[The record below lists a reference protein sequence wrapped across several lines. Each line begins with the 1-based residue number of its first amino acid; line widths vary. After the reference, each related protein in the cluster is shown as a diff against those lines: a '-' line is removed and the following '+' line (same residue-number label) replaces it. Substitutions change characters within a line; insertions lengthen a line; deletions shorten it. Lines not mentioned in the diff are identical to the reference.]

1 MTGQVLHHPGPR
13 TVASSEPRLS
23 DRHKLNPIS
32 HSEKRE
38 SITDRTSR
46 RRAVIPGDQNG
57 SELGW
62 RGVHVRNQEDRPA
75 RAEER
80 RFHKI
85 VGDWTLGRGLLDNG
99 EIEVPRQPAKE
110 PLVRLARPDG
120 DDLGVNRGRL
130 GSLKRLKGLLRGP
143 TVLFVHRIEQ
153 IMWELGQAAGDWA
166 VRYER
171 HR

>member
-1 MTGQVLHHPGPR
+1 MTRQVLHHPGTR
-13 TVASSEPRLS
+13 TVASESRLS
-23 DRHKLNPIS
+23 HSHKLNPIS

-46 RRAVIPGDQNG
+46 RRAFIPGYQNG
-57 SELGW
+57 SELGR
-62 RGVHVRNQEDRPA
+62 RGVHVRNKEDRPA

-80 RFHKI
+80 GFHKI
-85 VGDWTLGRGLLDNG
+85 VGDWTLRRGLLDNG

-130 GSLKRLKGLLRGP
+130 GPLKRLKRLLRGP
-143 TVLFVHRIEQ
+143 TVLLVHRVEE
-153 IMWELGQAAGDWA
+153 IMWERGQAAGNS

-171 HR
+171 HRG